1 MLIIIYNILYNL
13 NFKIG
18 RGETKNFEDMF
29 AGTSSSA
36 SAWAIAIYSGTELLN
51 DNGRNE
57 NLTPRLS
64 EFEILFLGFLQT
76 SFILIVL

>member
-1 MLIIIYNILYNL
+1 
-13 NFKIG
+13 
-18 RGETKNFEDMF
+18 MF

-51 DNGRNE
+51 DYGRNQ
-57 NLTPRLS
+57 NLTPRQS